1 MWLKLVDVILLFQP
15 ALAVLIFFSILLGKP
30 PLWLSWLIAVIPW
43 GLRLWRTGRLTK
55 RTPFDLPILLFTVGM
70 VIGFAVAPDQVVA
83 QQGLHTY
90 LACILL
96 YYGIVNN
103 GDAKISYQLSIVGV
117 GVVCLISLGLTIFVF
132 SQGWG
137 RHYFFNEWVYQL
149 AQALPKL
156 DLPRI
161 DEGQIGYNVPG
172 AALALLLPLLLSL
185 TLFQQRLC
193 QRLTW
198 GILCFSFS
206 ALLFFVGSGGGWLSA
221 AIGLIFVLLCW
232 KLWTLAL
239 TLPATGAGIWA
250 IISSWDKA
258 SPLSQTWLAEMFP
271 FGSVAGRM
279 HSWEN
284 TLNLLK
290 DHPFTGGGLG
300 AWFELYA
307 AAYGSPS
314 PVTPYNTY
322 LQIYADTGLLGG
334 VAIICA
340 VIAFGY
346 ILRHILHSSA
356 QSNWYGIAIG
366 AMGCIL
372 AGAING
378 LFELNTSAY
387 VVEGGTVLY
396 YVALPYLW
404 LWAGLVVVAYH
415 RLRQQPVLA

>member
-30 PLWLSWLIAVIPW
+30 PLWLSWLIALIPW
-43 GLRLWRTGRLTK
+43 GLRLWRTGQLTK
-55 RTPFDLPILLFTVGM
+55 RTPFDLPILLFAVGM
-70 VIGFAVAPDQVVA
+70 VIGFAVAPNQVIA

-103 GDAKISYQLSIVGV
+103 GEAKISYRLSIVGV
-117 GVVCLISLGLTIFVF
+117 GVVCLISLGLTILVF
-132 SQGWG
+132 SQGGG
-137 RHYFFNEWVYQL
+137 RHYFFNEWAYQL
-149 AQALPKL
+149 AQAIPQI

-161 DEGQIGYNVPG
+161 DEGQITYNAPG
-172 AALALLLPLLLSL
+172 AALAMLLPLLLSL

-193 QRLTW
+193 RRLAW

-221 AIGLIFVLLCW
+221 TIGLIFVLLCW

-250 IISSWDKA
+250 IVSSWDKA

-271 FGSVAGRM
+271 FPHVVGRI
-279 HSWEN
+279 HFWEN

-290 DHPFTGGGLG
+290 DHPFTGVGLG
-300 AWFELYA
+300 AWFELYP
-307 AAYGSPS
+307 AYGSS
-314 PVTPYNTY
+314 PHVTPYNTY
-322 LQIYADTGLLGG
+322 LQIYADTGLLGAI
-334 VAIICA
+334 AIIGA
-340 VIAFGY
+340 IITFGY
-346 ILRHILHSSA
+346 ILRRILHSSA

-372 AGAING
+372 AGAIHG
-378 LFELNTSAY
+378 LFELNTSVYA
-387 VVEGGTVLY
+387 VEEGALHY

-404 LWAGLVVVAYH
+404 LWASLVVVAYH
-415 RLRQQPVLA
+415 RLRQHPILA

>member
-1 MWLKLVDVILLFQP
+1 
-15 ALAVLIFFSILLGKP
+15 
-30 PLWLSWLIAVIPW
+30 
-43 GLRLWRTGRLTK
+43 
-55 RTPFDLPILLFTVGM
+55 M
-70 VIGFAVAPDQVVA
+70 VIGFAVAPNQVVA

-103 GDAKISYQLSIVGV
+103 GEAKISYQLSIVGV
-117 GVVCLISLGLTIFVF
+117 GVVCLISLGLTILVF

-137 RHYFFNEWVYQL
+137 RHYFFNEWAYQL
-149 AQALPKL
+149 AQAIPKI

-161 DEGQIGYNVPG
+161 DERHITLNLPG
-172 AALALLLPLLLSL
+172 AVLAILLPLLLSL

-193 QRLTW
+193 RRLAW
-198 GILCFSFS
+198 GLLCFSFS
-206 ALLFFVGSGGGWLSA
+206 ALFFFIGSGGGWLSA
-221 AIGLIFVLLCW
+221 AIGLIFVLSCW

-239 TLPATGAGIWA
+239 TLPATGVGIWA

-271 FGSVAGRM
+271 FLSVVWRM
-279 HSWEN
+279 YVWEN

-290 DHPFTGGGLG
+290 GHPFTGVGLG

-307 AAYGSPS
+307 AYSSYPTVSPH
-314 PVTPYNTY
+314 NTY
-322 LQIYADTGLLGG
+322 LQIYADTGLLGAI
-334 VAIICA
+334 AIICA
-340 VIAFGY
+340 AIALGY
-346 ILRHILHSSA
+346 ILRRILHSSA

-378 LFELNTSAY
+378 LIELNTSAY
-387 VVEGGTVLY
+387 LVEEGALPY

-404 LWAGLVVVAYH
+404 LWASLLVVAYH
-415 RLRQQPVLA
+415 RLRQQPILA

>member
-1 MWLKLVDVILLFQP
+1 MWLKLVDVILLSQP
-15 ALAVLIFFSILLGKP
+15 ALAVPIFFSIILGNP
-30 PLWLSWLIAVIPW
+30 PLWLSWLIALIPW
-43 GLRLWRTGRLTK
+43 GLRLWRTGRLTN
-55 RTPFDLPILLFTVGM
+55 RTPFDLPILLFAVGM
-70 VIGFAVAPDQVVA
+70 VIGFAVAPDRVVA

-90 LACILL
+90 LACILI

-103 GDAKISYQLSIVGV
+103 GEAKISYWLSIVGAA
-117 GVVCLISLGLTIFVF
+117 CLISLGLTILLF

-137 RHYFFNEWVYQL
+137 RYFFFNEWAYQL
-149 AQALPKL
+149 AQAIPKI

-161 DEGQIGYNVPG
+161 DEQISRNVPG
-172 AALALLLPLLLSL
+172 AALAMLLPLLLSL

-193 QRLTW
+193 RRLAW

-206 ALLFFVGSGGGWLSA
+206 ALLFFVGSGSGWLSA

-239 TLPATGAGIWA
+239 TLPALGFGIWA
-250 IISSWDKA
+250 IVSSWDKA
-258 SPLSQTWLAEMFP
+258 SPLSQTWLAEMFSLS
-271 FGSVAGRM
+271 SVVGRM
-279 HSWEN
+279 HIWEN

-300 AWFELYA
+300 AWFELYP
-307 AAYGSPS
+307 AYGSYPQVG
-314 PVTPYNTY
+314 PHNTY

-340 VIAFGY
+340 VIACGY
-346 ILRHILHSSA
+346 ILRHVLHSSA

-366 AMGCIL
+366 AIGCIL
-372 AGAING
+372 AGAINAIM
-378 LFELNTSAY
+378 ERNTSVHIIENGAL
-387 VVEGGTVLY
+387 LY

-404 LWAGLVVVAYH
+404 LWAGLVVIAYH
-415 RLRQQPVLA
+415 RLRQQPTLT